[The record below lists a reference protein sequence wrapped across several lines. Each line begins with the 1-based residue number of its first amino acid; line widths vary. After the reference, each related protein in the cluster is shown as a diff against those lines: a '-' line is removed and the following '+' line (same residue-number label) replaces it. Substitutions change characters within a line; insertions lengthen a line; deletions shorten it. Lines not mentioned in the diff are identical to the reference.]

1 MYYHCCVSFCK
12 GQGPHLHEAFFILP
26 KRQQEWCYMFFG
38 SFLMSTYPRCTSQWK
53 HWFVFQSQGRL
64 EPKYIPTTQL
74 SYGTM
79 KIMNPGH
86 GECTGCDC
94 ASRASVQ
101 VASLLSRGAKGQET
115 CGAKGAEEK
124 VVSPDSVFLMTC
136 ISKRKARGYRK

>member
-1 MYYHCCVSFCK
+1 
-12 GQGPHLHEAFFILP
+12 
-26 KRQQEWCYMFFG
+26 
-38 SFLMSTYPRCTSQWK
+38 
-53 HWFVFQSQGRL
+53 
-64 EPKYIPTTQL
+64 
-74 SYGTM
+74 M

-86 GECTGCDC
+86 GEGTGCGC

-101 VASLLSRGAKGQET
+101 VASPLSRGAKGQET